1 MHYAPVL
8 FAIVVVCYLL
18 GSVPFGLIAG
28 RLAGIDVRQ
37 HGSGNIGA
45 TNVWRVLGR
54 KWGLPVFVLDVG
66 KGLVA
71 AVLGKWLAATWGLT
85 VELPHLHTEVIHLE
99 TSLGGIAGGMCAI
112 IGHNFPVWL
121 RFKGGKGV
129 ATSLGTLFG
138 LMPVASTLTFLAWGL
153 VLKLTR
159 YVSLASILGAL
170 SLPLWVLLLFVVPSA
185 YGGMEGWPYFYFAV
199 VATVLLVV
207 RHVPNIKRLIAGTE
221 RRMGEPKEAAAAPAP
236 QWGESPKREVPEAEV
251 VRETNDPRAD

>member
-8 FAIVVVCYLL
+8 FTIAVVCYLL

-28 RLAGIDVRQ
+28 RSAGIDVRQ

-71 AVLGKWLAATWGLT
+71 AIFAKWLSVHWALT
-85 VELPHLHTEVIHLE
+85 VPLPHLHTAVIHLDP
-99 TSLGGIAGGMCAI
+99 SLGGIAGGMSAI

-129 ATSLGTLFG
+129 ATSLGALFG
-138 LMPVASTLTFLAWGL
+138 LMPLASTLTFITWALI
-153 VLKLTR
+153 LKITR
-159 YVSLASILGAL
+159 YVSVASILGAL
-170 SLPLWVLLLFVVPSA
+170 ALPLWVLLTFLVPPA
-185 YGGMEGWPYFYFAV
+185 YGGMVGWPYFY
-199 VATVLLVV
+199 
-207 RHVPNIKRLIAGTE
+207 
-221 RRMGEPKEAAAAPAP
+221 
-236 QWGESPKREVPEAEV
+236 
-251 VRETNDPRAD
+251 

>member
-8 FAIVVVCYLL
+8 FVIVVVCYLL

-28 RLAGIDVRQ
+28 RLAGIDVRE

-54 KWGLPVFVLDVG
+54 RWGLPVFMLDVA

-71 AVLGKWLAATWGLT
+71 AMFGKWLAAAWGLT
-85 VELPHLHTEVIHLE
+85 VPLPHMHSEVIHLDP
-99 TSLGGIAGGMCAI
+99 SLGGIAAGLCAI
-112 IGHNFPVWL
+112 LGHNFPVWL

-129 ATSLGTLFG
+129 ATSLGALFG
-138 LMPVASTLTFLAWGL
+138 LMPLASTLTFLTWGL

-159 YVSLASILGAL
+159 YVSLASIIGGL
-170 SLPLWVLLLFVVPSA
+170 SLPLWVLLLFMVPPS

-199 VATVLLVV
+199 VATILLVL

-221 RRMGEPKEAAAAPAP
+221 RRLGEPKEAPAAPAP
-236 QWGESPKREVPEAEV
+236 
-251 VRETNDPRAD
+251 

>member
-8 FAIVVVCYLL
+8 FVIVVVCYLL

-28 RLAGIDVRQ
+28 RMAGIDIRQ
-37 HGSGNIGA
+37 HGSANIGA

-54 KWGLPVFVLDVG
+54 KWGLPVFLLDVC

-71 AVLGKWLAATWGLT
+71 SIFGKWLAAHWGLT
-85 VELPHLHTEVIHLE
+85 VDLPHGHTDVIHLQ

-129 ATSLGTLFG
+129 ATSIGALFG
-138 LMPVASTLTFLAWGL
+138 LMLIPSALTFLTWGI
-153 VLKLTR
+153 VLKITR
-159 YVSLASILGAL
+159 YVSVASIVGAL
-170 SLPLWVLLLFVVPSA
+170 SLPLWVLLMFIVPPA
-185 YGGMEGWPYFYFAV
+185 YGGIEGWPYFNFGFVTAV
-199 VATVLLVV
+199 LVIV

-221 RRMGEPKEAAAAPAP
+221 RRVGEPKEAAAARAP
-236 QWGESPKREVPEAEV
+236 QWGESGEEHAEPAPGKD
-251 VRETNDPRAD
+251 DPRAE